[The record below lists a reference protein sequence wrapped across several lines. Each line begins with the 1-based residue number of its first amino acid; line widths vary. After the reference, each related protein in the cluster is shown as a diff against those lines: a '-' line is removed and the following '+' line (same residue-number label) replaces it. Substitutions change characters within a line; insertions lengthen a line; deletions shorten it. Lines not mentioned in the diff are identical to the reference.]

1 MYVICEIQSKNLKLF
16 ILVCNLFRHMYVYR
30 MKLNTTY
37 FKITQ
42 NQTTLLND
50 LEVKLISTFE
60 IYSQWS

>member
-1 MYVICEIQSKNLKLF
+1 MYKTSCEKNNDLFYMYVICEIQSKNLKLF

-42 NQTTLLND
+42 NAND
-50 LEVKLISTFE
+50 SV
-60 IYSQWS
+60 